1 MIMLRLQR
9 VTFLALHDYLG
20 LSEELINPNVATS
33 LTRVNSRSSMTR
45 TSVSSDD
52 SSGFPAKRA
61 SLPGIYTAIFKRYF
75 FGKLIL
81 KLLMIWTSNLDRLQV
96 VLMARARQCTA
107 GKIELHFDFKI
118 EPIF

>member
-1 MIMLRLQR
+1 MLRLQR

-61 SLPGIYTAIFKRYF
+61 SLPGIYTAISPDIF
-75 FGKLIL
+75 FFEKLIL
-81 KLLMIWTSNLDRLQV
+81 KLLMIWTSKLDLLQV
-96 VLMARARQCTA
+96 VLMARARLCTA

-118 EPIF
+118 EPTL